1 MPCIAVLK
9 SSGSNEILGLLADL
23 GVFGGGI
30 VPRCRRGGRCSK
42 STGGS
47 AIPGKLP
54 KLLMLLL
61 AEFAKWVQLFDLCV
75 IPGHPLGERAVSA
88 RVNAIVSPEEK
99 HRRVKKCPMLQKCPI
114 GAGQSI
120 SDQNRQ
126 KSISSARNPT

>member
-9 SSGSNEILGLLADL
+9 SSGSSEILGLLADL

-88 RVNAIVSPEEK
+88 RVNAIVSP
-99 HRRVKKCPMLQKCPI
+99 RRKAPTCQKMPNV
-114 GAGQSI
+114 AEMP
-120 SDQNRQ
+120 NRC
-126 KSISSARNPT
+126 RTVDL